1 MKISKNQLEQIIFEE
16 IEENLFRSLGKKLGI
31 GLTDVEK
38 AKKVLEKYVLD
49 ARDPNLA
56 MANFIRDY
64 GTDDA
69 SDLAVSYD
77 ERYKAL
83 EGGAL
88 SPSDRM
94 RARRAARMSVGPQSF
109 RGPYG
114 ALEEA
119 LKKNSLD
126 KRELVLLLNKVLQPE
141 NAPRAFVGFKISD
154 KHQELN
160 DEMIGKF
167 GEYVEGEP
175 SQERQAELEK
185 ELTKP
190 MDQKE
195 REMVEKIQQALA
207 NLQSNPNFQEA
218 FQVQDLQLFDKVS
231 KTAYVLADENEKKKL
246 ADLTD
251 AVTNLAQYVDFEKMR
266 DNIRSIMN
274 ESMSLTEWDL
284 DVMIL
289 EEAIMEVHS
298 FSMGNMLS
306 SLNPFSSS
314 KVERKPAPQGKV
326 LKSKKF
332 PEDHKYK
339 SARTELYNIFLPIDK
354 PRSKQFVEDLY
365 NEKYTGMPKPAVT
378 PPRDIRGLVEIMKK
392 NAEATMGSD
401 NLDLDLEGYLR
412 NYYK

>member
-1 MKISKNQLEQIIFEE
+1 MKISKEKLEQIIFEE

-126 KRELVLLLNKVLQPE
+126 KRELVLLLNKVLQDP
-141 NAPRAFVGFKISD
+141 PRAFVGFKLSD
-154 KHQELN
+154 EHQKLN
-160 DEMIGKF
+160 DEMIGQF
-167 GEYVEGEP
+167 EYTEEES

-195 REMVEKIQQALA
+195 REMVEKIGRALA
-207 NLQSNPNFQEA
+207 NLQSNPDFQEA
-218 FQVQDLQLFDKVS
+218 FEAQDLQLFDKVS
-231 KTAYVLADENEKKKL
+231 KTAYVLASEDEKKKL
-246 ADLTD
+246 AELTD
-251 AVTNLAQYVDFEKMR
+251 AVTDLMQYVDFEKMR

-274 ESMSLTEWDL
+274 ESKSLTEWDL

-289 EEAIMEVHS
+289 EEIIKDALVKDTIR
-298 FSMGNMLS
+298 FS
-306 SLNPFSSS
+306 
-314 KVERKPAPQGKV
+314 
-326 LKSKKF
+326 
-332 PEDHKYK
+332 
-339 SARTELYNIFLPIDK
+339 
-354 PRSKQFVEDLY
+354 
-365 NEKYTGMPKPAVT
+365 
-378 PPRDIRGLVEIMKK
+378 
-392 NAEATMGSD
+392 
-401 NLDLDLEGYLR
+401 
-412 NYYK
+412 

>member
-38 AKKVLEKYVLD
+38 AKKVLEKYALD

-69 SDLAVSYD
+69 SDLAASYD
-77 ERYKAL
+77 KEYKGL

-94 RARRAARMSVGPQSF
+94 RTRRAARMSVGPQSF

-195 REMVEKIQQALA
+195 REMVEKIGRALA
-207 NLQSNPNFQEA
+207 NLQSNPDFQEA
-218 FQVQDLQLFDKVS
+218 FEVEDLQLFDKVS

-274 ESMSLTEWDL
+274 ESKSLTEWNL

-289 EEAIMEVHS
+289 EEIIKDALIKDTIR
-298 FSMGNMLS
+298 FS
-306 SLNPFSSS
+306 
-314 KVERKPAPQGKV
+314 
-326 LKSKKF
+326 
-332 PEDHKYK
+332 
-339 SARTELYNIFLPIDK
+339 
-354 PRSKQFVEDLY
+354 
-365 NEKYTGMPKPAVT
+365 
-378 PPRDIRGLVEIMKK
+378 
-392 NAEATMGSD
+392 
-401 NLDLDLEGYLR
+401 
-412 NYYK
+412 